1 MKISKKLL
9 PKHRPID
16 LSTYGH
22 NNFSKQNI
30 GNGMYIKCLS
40 IYMYVD
46 LGCRSDVGREVGVG
60 CVGWRV
66 FSLFLAP
73 TYKKYA

>member
-1 MKISKKLL
+1 
-9 PKHRPID
+9 
-16 LSTYGH
+16 
-22 NNFSKQNI
+22 
-30 GNGMYIKCLS
+30 MYIKYLS
-40 IYMYVD
+40 IYVCVG

-73 TYKKYA
+73 TYKKYS